1 MIAAP
6 ERYAFDRFVL
16 ERSQKRLLCK
26 DGPPLELTPRLFDAL
41 LLLVEHRGALVDK
54 ETFVLKVWP
63 GLVVTDNSV
72 SQVVASLRRVLGD
85 DAQCSRF
92 IQTVPRKGFRFIA
105 PVSIIETADAGT
117 AAKVVNEAAPP
128 LHPAPATPPSE
139 TDDEGRA
146 HAGSRRR
153 RLLIAAA
160 GTLAGGGLLAWL
172 WNRGADNP
180 APGPMSIAVL
190 PFTTIGHD
198 TDGALLGIGITDGLI
213 ARLST
218 VPGLAVRSPA
228 AVRRYASADHD
239 PLQAARELGVDWI
252 VDGSATR
259 RAQQLAVDVRL
270 LRTRDGS
277 DAWSR
282 RFEADA
288 KSLFDLHETIHQALL
303 QALVEPL
310 PGAAAVRPVELG
322 GTRNPEAYQL
332 YLTATWRAQG
342 GSAQD
347 NQRSVALLEQ
357 ALALDPDYAQAWAM
371 LGWVHRRRLWNV
383 DAPPAS
389 VFGPSDEAVRRALT
403 IAPQLALAR
412 AGVGFSRF
420 WYAYDWHGA
429 ERECR
434 AALANNASEPGALWG
449 LSFLL
454 MTQGRIDEGFASMRR
469 AREAEPMAPVLHTLE
484 AAFLLSAGRLDE
496 AERRIAHALDIAPHQ
511 WLANMAHGLILLQS
525 RRQDAGLAALRRAVD
540 LARDTVRPQAMLG
553 RHLAW
558 LGQDAEA
565 RAILEKM
572 VDRSRSSF
580 VPPTS
585 LAMVHAALGDTGAA
599 LDELEQAFRV
609 RDTRLVELKD
619 DPSWQSLRGE
629 ARFTA
634 LMDKLGL
641 TGIGPGLTT
650 V

>member
-1 MIAAP
+1 MVA
-6 ERYAFDRFVL
+6 EHYAFDRFVL

-26 DGPPLELTPRLFDAL
+26 DGPPLELTPRQFDAL
-41 LLLVEHRGALVDK
+41 LLLVERGGELVAK
-54 ETFVLKVWP
+54 EAIVAEVWP
-63 GLVVTDNSV
+63 GLAVTDNSI
-72 SQVVASLRRVLGD
+72 SQVIASLRRVLGD

-105 PVSIIETADAGT
+105 PVSVLDAADAGS
-117 AAKVVNEAAPP
+117 ADKAVSEAATP
-128 LHPAPATPPSE
+128 PPSE
-139 TDDEGRA
+139 TDDDGRA
-146 HAGSRRR
+146 RPAPQRR
-153 RLLIAAA
+153 RLLTAATA
-160 GTLAGGGLLAWL
+160 ALAGGGLFTWL
-172 WNRGADNP
+172 WSRDADKP
-180 APGPMSIAVL
+180 ATGSLSIAVL
-190 PFTTIGHD
+190 PFTTTGDD

-228 AVRRYASADHD
+228 AVQRYASADHD
-239 PLQAARELGVDWI
+239 SLQAARELDVDWI

-259 RAQQLAVDVRL
+259 QAQQLRVDIRL
-270 LRTRDGS
+270 LRTRDGF
-277 DAWSR
+277 DAWKR

-288 KSLFDLHETIHQALL
+288 KGLFDLHETIYQALL
-303 QALVEPL
+303 QALIGPL
-310 PGAAAVRPVELG
+310 PGAAAVRPLELG

-342 GSAQD
+342 GSALD

-357 ALALDPDYAQAWAM
+357 ALVLDPDYAQAWAM
-371 LGWVHRRRLWNV
+371 LGWVYRRRLWNV

-389 VFGPSDEAVRRALT
+389 VFGPSDEAVRRALA

-429 ERECR
+429 EREFR

-454 MTQGRIDEGFASMRR
+454 MTQGRIDEGFASMQR

-496 AERRIAHALDIAPHQ
+496 AERRIAHALDIAPQQ

-525 RRQDAGLAALRRAVD
+525 HQQDAGLAALRRAVD
-540 LARDTVRPQAMLG
+540 LAPDTVRPQATLG

-558 LGQDAEA
+558 LGQGAEA
-565 RAILEKM
+565 QAILEAM
-572 VDRSRSSF
+572 IDRSRSTF

-585 LAMVHAALGDTGAA
+585 LAMVHAALGDASAA

-629 ARFTA
+629 TRFIA